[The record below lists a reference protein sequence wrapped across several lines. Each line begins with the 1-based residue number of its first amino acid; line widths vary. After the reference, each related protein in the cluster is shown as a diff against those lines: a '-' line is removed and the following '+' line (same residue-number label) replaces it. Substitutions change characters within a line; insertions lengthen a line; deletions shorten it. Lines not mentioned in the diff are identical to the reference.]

1 MKIMERLIE
10 LLQEIKE
17 DIDYENESALIDDE
31 LLDSFDILQL
41 ISAIDD
47 EFEVSI
53 PAAMIIPQN
62 FNSVEAL
69 WNMIQ
74 ELMD

>member
-1 MKIMERLIE
+1 MEKLIE

-17 DIDYENESALIDDE
+17 DIDYENEAALIDDE

-62 FNSVEAL
+62 FNNVEAL

-74 ELMD
+74 ELME

>member
-1 MKIMERLIE
+1 MDRIIE

-17 DIDYENESALIDDE
+17 DIDYANETALIDDE

-47 EFEVSI
+47 EFDVAI

-69 WNMIQ
+69 WNMVQ

>member
-1 MKIMERLIE
+1 MERLIE

-17 DIDYENESALIDDE
+17 DIDYENETALIDDE
-31 LLDSFDILQL
+31 LLDSFDILQI

-47 EFEVSI
+47 EFDVSI

-74 ELMD
+74 ELME